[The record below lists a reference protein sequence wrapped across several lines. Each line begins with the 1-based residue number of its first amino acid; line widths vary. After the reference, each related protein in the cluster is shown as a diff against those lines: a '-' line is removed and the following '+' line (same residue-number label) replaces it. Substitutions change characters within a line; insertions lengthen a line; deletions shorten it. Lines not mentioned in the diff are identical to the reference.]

1 MRMRWFKNLRIGTKI
16 IILVLIMSIF
26 IGIVGFTGF
35 SQLTQSDNRINE
47 LCNENLK
54 SIEWLDESRTHM
66 RANQAF
72 LLEMILENNLDKQ
85 KKMEQD
91 IQKRA
96 EEVNKLLT
104 NFEKTDIDTFE
115 KEQLNL
121 LKDAMP
127 SYREKRTKVIELAK
141 KGEKIEAYQVYK
153 ESETFLE
160 TSNNAFIKLA
170 EHNSELAEQANIKN
184 DAAARSANIL
194 LISVLIGSIITGLLL
209 GWFISRLIS
218 KPLNTMVKGVNEIA
232 KGNLTIEEADNVID
246 YHDEVGQLGKSLQI
260 MVKNLREL
268 ITHVSEATD
277 KVAAS
282 SEELSASTEQNKQA
296 TTQIASSIQ
305 EVSSGADTQVKEI
318 DEVVKTME
326 VMSQGIQRLAETSGV
341 VSESS
346 KETATAAEK
355 GNESIQNAVTKLNKQ
370 SQEIGNIVNVIT
382 GISDQTHL
390 LALNAAI
397 EAAHA
402 GDLGKGFAVVASEVK
417 KLAEQSKESANQI
430 ASLVKEVQQ
439 GMIDVQKVGEA
450 FHDIVSKAQHVANEI
465 EKVSASTEEM
475 SANSQEVTASIEQ
488 MGQIAKDSASNTQN
502 VASASEEQL
511 ASFEEITASADALG
525 HMATELQQLI
535 SKFKV

>member
-1 MRMRWFKNLRIGTKI
+1 MNIIRNMSIRKKI
-16 IILVLIMSIF
+16 ISIILILGMLGTSLGLTGLYYINKNGEIINSIYQDRLVP
-26 IGIVGFTGF
+26 IK
-35 SQLTQSDNRINE
+35 QLGEIN
-47 LCNENLK
+47 
-54 SIEWLDESRTHM
+54 S
-66 RANQAF
+66 
-72 LLEMILENNLDKQ
+72 
-85 KKMEQD
+85 
-91 IQKRA
+91 
-96 EEVNKLLT
+96 
-104 NFEKTDIDTFE
+104 
-115 KEQLNL
+115 
-121 LKDAMP
+121 
-127 SYREKRTKVIELAK
+127 
-141 KGEKIEAYQVYK
+141 
-153 ESETFLE
+153 
-160 TSNNAFIKLA
+160 
-170 EHNSELAEQANIKN
+170 
-184 DAAARSANIL
+184 
-194 LISVLIGSIITGLLL
+194 SVLQYRIYG
-209 GWFISRLIS
+209 
-218 KPLNTMVKGVNEIA
+218 
-232 KGNLTIEEADNVID
+232 
-246 YHDEVGQLGKSLQI
+246 YQI
-260 MVKNLREL
+260 MVGWDIKQVKESLKKQNETIENIQKSYESSYLVEEEKKIYEKYKKDWDSYTSWFDDFVQLFEEGKTEEGNKTANEVGKGLGNQVVSDLHELIAIQERVTQELRTDAAKQQQTAMMIVVIMSVTMIVFGISFIVLSRQTIQKPIQILDIQLQKLVKHGGDLTQKIEVKSKDEIGRLAVSFNLFLDNLRQ
-268 ITHVSEATD
+268 IISQVHDVSQ

-318 DEVVKTME
+318 GEVVKTME

-346 KETATAAEK
+346 KETATAASK
-355 GNESIQNAVTKLNKQ
+355 GNVSIQNAVSKLNKQ